1 MKFGTFLYQTS
12 PNSIGAVARKAEEC
26 GFESLWIPEHIIL
39 PVTYKSPYPY
49 SSSGRM
55 GAPPESPLHDPMLAL
70 AYVAGITSKI
80 RLATGVFVLPIRN
93 AFTTAK
99 AVASLDVLSGGRFI
113 FGVGF
118 GWLEEEFTAVGMNFK
133 DRAMRTREYLALMKE
148 LWTSDSPNYHGKSV
162 SVEGFKFMPKPA
174 QKPHPPLW
182 FGARDALALKRA
194 ARLGD
199 GWMGAGSSS
208 TADFIKQAEL
218 IRRFLDE
225 ERRDRDKFVI
235 SKRVY
240 LGIDSDRR
248 RAERRLRDW
257 FGMRYKN
264 ADMASRVSIWGD
276 RTECIDK
283 LGELIHAGAQHLLL
297 NPVFD
302 EMELMEVLASDV
314 IRKL

>member
-55 GAPPESPLHDPMLAL
+55 GAPPESPPHDPMLAL

-113 FGVGF
+113 FGVGI

-148 LWTSDSPNYHGKSV
+148 LWTSDAPNYHGKSV
-162 SVEGFKFMPKPA
+162 AVEGVKFMPKPA
-174 QKPHPPLW
+174 QKPHPPIV
-182 FGARDALALKRA
+182 FGGNTEPSLKRA
-194 ARLGD
+194 AKLGD
-199 GWMGAGSSS
+199 GWYGIAESTDQIGA
-208 TADFIKQAEL
+208 TIK
-218 IRRFLDE
+218 
-225 ERRDRDKFVI
+225 
-235 SKRVY
+235 
-240 LGIDSDRR
+240 
-248 RAERRLRDW
+248 RLRELEREAGRTVPLELTVSRLREQLKPEQIGQFAEMGVSRIIVGPGASTKEHIATMEK
-257 FGMRYKN
+257 FG
-264 ADMASRVSIWGD
+264 A
-276 RTECIDK
+276 
-283 LGELIHAGAQHLLL
+283 
-297 NPVFD
+297 
-302 EMELMEVLASDV
+302 EVIA
-314 IRKL
+314 RQGT

>member
-1 MKFGTFLYQTS
+1 MKFGTFVYQTS
-12 PNSIGAVARKAEEC
+12 PHSIGAVARKAEEC

-113 FGVGF
+113 FGVGI
-118 GWLEEEFTAVGMNFK
+118 GWLEEEFIAVGMNFK

-148 LWTSDSPNYHGKSV
+148 LWTSDAPNYHDKSV

-174 QKPHPPLW
+174 QKPYPPIV
-182 FGARDALALKRA
+182 FGGNTEPSLKRA
-194 ARLGD
+194 AKLGD
-199 GWMGAGSSS
+199 GWYGIADSTEQIGATIKRLREIEREVGRTVPLELTVSRLREQLKPEQIGQFAEMGVSRIIVGPGAS
-208 TADFIKQAEL
+208 TKEHIASMEKFG
-218 IRRFLDE
+218 DE
-225 ERRDRDKFVI
+225 VI
-235 SKRVY
+235 SRQ
-240 LGIDSDRR
+240 GS
-248 RAERRLRDW
+248 
-257 FGMRYKN
+257 
-264 ADMASRVSIWGD
+264 
-276 RTECIDK
+276 
-283 LGELIHAGAQHLLL
+283 
-297 NPVFD
+297 
-302 EMELMEVLASDV
+302 
-314 IRKL
+314 

>member
-113 FGVGF
+113 FGIGI

-174 QKPHPPLW
+174 QKPHPPIV
-182 FGARDALALKRA
+182 FGGNTEPSLKRA
-194 ARLGD
+194 AKLGD
-199 GWMGAGSSS
+199 GWYGIAESTDQIGATIKRLRELEREVGRTVPLELTVSRLREQLKPEQIEQFAEMGVSRIIVGPGAS
-208 TADFIKQAEL
+208 TREHIASMEKFGAE
-218 IRRFLDE
+218 
-225 ERRDRDKFVI
+225 VI
-235 SKRVY
+235 SR
-240 LGIDSDRR
+240 
-248 RAERRLRDW
+248 
-257 FGMRYKN
+257 
-264 ADMASRVSIWGD
+264 
-276 RTECIDK
+276 
-283 LGELIHAGAQHLLL
+283 Q
-297 NPVFD
+297 
-302 EMELMEVLASDV
+302 
-314 IRKL
+314 